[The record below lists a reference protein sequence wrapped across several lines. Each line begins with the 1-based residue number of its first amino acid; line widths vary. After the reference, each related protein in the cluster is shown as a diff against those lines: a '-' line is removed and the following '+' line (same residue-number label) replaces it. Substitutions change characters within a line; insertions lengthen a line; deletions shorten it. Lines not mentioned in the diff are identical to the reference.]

1 MCITVILF
9 RNQIKKTMK
18 IKSLI
23 FGVALLIVGFVVG
36 TSWKDSPSTQPI
48 ADTKT
53 DETYIDNRHE
63 TPTLITDVEAATIKL
78 FEEVSPSVVFI
89 TTSKLKQDYWT
100 RNVFEVK
107 SGSGSGFIWD
117 KEGHI
122 VTNYHVLEGS
132 NSFKVAL
139 SDQRVY
145 DAEYVGGEPSKDL
158 AVLKIK
164 GKGQELKPI
173 KIGSYDEL
181 KVGQSVYA
189 IGNPF
194 GLDHTLTTGI
204 ISALGREIK
213 SISGRPIQDV
223 IQTDAAINPGNSGGP
238 LLDSSHRLIGVNTM
252 IYSPSGAS
260 AGIGFSIPVDVVSWV
275 VPDIITYGKVN
286 RATLGVELIT
296 QQRANAW
303 ELEGAML
310 KIVKQNS
317 GAYNAGLQGF
327 RMNTNGYYDP
337 GDVIVKV
344 NGEPIKTNNDLFLVL
359 EKYNPGDKIEVE
371 YIRDTEKKNT
381 IVKLGS
387 SL

>member
-1 MCITVILF
+1 
-9 RNQIKKTMK
+9 MK
-18 IKSLI
+18 VKSLI
-23 FGVALLIVGFVVG
+23 FGVALMIIGFIVG

-48 ADTKT
+48 ADNPQQQTSIN
-53 DETYIDNRHE
+53 ERYEPPR
-63 TPTLITDVEAATIKL
+63 LVTDVEAATIEL

-100 RNVFEVK
+100 RDIFKVK

-122 VTNYHVLEGS
+122 VTNYHVIEGS
-132 NSFKVAL
+132 SNFTVTL
-139 SDQRVY
+139 SDQTVY
-145 DAEYVGGEPSKDL
+145 EAEYVGGEPNKDL
-158 AVLKIK
+158 AVLKITDK
-164 GKGQELKPI
+164 KKELKPI
-173 KIGSYDEL
+173 SVGSYGEL

-327 RMNTNGYYDP
+327 RMNQNGYYDP
-337 GDVIVKV
+337 GDTIVKV
-344 NGEPIKTNNDLFLVL
+344 NGESIKTNNDLFLVL

-371 YIRDTEKKNT
+371 YIRETEKLNT
-381 IVKLGS
+381 IVELGS

>member
-1 MCITVILF
+1 
-9 RNQIKKTMK
+9 MK

>member
-1 MCITVILF
+1 
-9 RNQIKKTMK
+9 MK
-18 IKSLI
+18 VKSLI
-23 FGVALLIVGFVVG
+23 FGVALMIVGFIVG

-48 ADTKT
+48 H
-53 DETYIDNRHE
+53 DNPAQNTSINEKYEAPR
-63 TPTLITDVEAATIKL
+63 LVTDVEAATIKL

-89 TTSKLKQDYWT
+89 TTSKLKQDFWT
-100 RNVFEVK
+100 RDVFEVK

-132 NSFKVAL
+132 HSFKVAL
-139 SDQRVY
+139 SDQSVF
-145 DAEYVGGEPSKDL
+145 DAELVGAEPSKDL

-164 GKGQELKPI
+164 GKTKDLKPVRV
-173 KIGSYDEL
+173 GSYSEL

-238 LLDSSHRLIGVNTM
+238 LLDSSHRLIGVNTQ

-275 VPDIITYGKVN
+275 VPDIISYGKVN
-286 RATLGVELIT
+286 RAILGVELIT
-296 QQRANAW
+296 QQRASAW
-303 ELEGAML
+303 ELEGAMI
-310 KIVKQNS
+310 KIVKEHS
-317 GAYNAGLQGF
+317 SADKAGLQGF
-327 RMNTNGYYDP
+327 RMNANGYYDP
-337 GDVIVKV
+337 GDIIVKV
-344 NGEPIKTNNDLFLVL
+344 NGESIQTNNDLFLVL
-359 EKYNPGDKIEVE
+359 EKYAPGDKIEVE
-371 YIRDTEKKNT
+371 YIRDTDIQNT
-381 IVKLGS
+381 IVQLGS